1 MQRYLTIFFA
11 AAALLFLLLFINASS
26 GGKLNYLS
34 FGLVG
39 LEHKEAYGSAI
50 NTVQTHAVKL
60 PTKLYFA
67 GEEVPLQD
75 VEVRER
81 LDREILVNVYW
92 QSSTLLML
100 KRANR
105 WFPLFEKI
113 LKEYSVPE
121 DFKYLALI
129 ESGLM
134 EVVSPSGAAGYW
146 QFMKATAPQ
155 YGLFINNEVDER
167 YHVEKATV
175 AAAKYLLEAK
185 EKLGSWTNAAAG
197 YNAGMA
203 GISNQFSRQGQGNY
217 YDLHLN
223 SETSRYVLRIL
234 ALKLICENP
243 KDFGYHLEKED
254 LYQPFQTKSVSV
266 SGAVPSW
273 VSFAGNHNMTYKE
286 LRMLNPWIR
295 EPQLTNREG
304 RTYEVMVWKK

>member
-11 AAALLFLLLFINASS
+11 FAALVFLVLFINASS
-26 GGKLNYLS
+26 DSKLNYLS

-39 LEHKEAYGSAI
+39 KEHKAAHGSAI
-50 NTVQTHAVKL
+50 TTVQTHAVKL
-60 PTKLYFA
+60 PTRLDFA
-67 GEEVPLQD
+67 GEPVPLD
-75 VEVRER
+75 DPEVRER
-81 LDREILVNVYW
+81 LDREVLVNVYW

-105 WFPLFEKI
+105 WFPTFEKI
-113 LKEYSVPE
+113 LKEYGVPE

-134 EVVSPSGAAGYW
+134 EVVSPSGASGYW

-155 YGLFINNEVDER
+155 YGLFISNEVDER

-197 YNAGMA
+197 YNAGQA
-203 GISNQFSRQGQGNY
+203 GITNQMTRQAENNY
-217 YDLHLN
+217 YNLLLN

-243 KDFGYHLEKED
+243 KDFGYHLEEND
-254 LYQPFQTKSVSV
+254 LYQPYRTKSVKV
-266 SGAVPSW
+266 SGAVHSW
-273 VSFAGNHNMTYKE
+273 VDFSKNNKMTYKE

-295 EPQLTNREG
+295 EPSLVNKEG
-304 RTYEVMVWKK
+304 RTYEVKVWE